1 MLPVWCGISKEELYD
16 YCPTLL
22 DRVGLVKLL
31 EEGKISFTKVG
42 KHRRIRYEDVINY
55 KKKMKAEQK
64 RLLIE
69 IMKSDEETGLYD
81 T

>member
-1 MLPVWCGISKEELYD
+1 
-16 YCPTLL
+16 
-22 DRVGLVKLL
+22 LVKLL

-42 KHRRIRYEDVINY
+42 KHRRIRYEDVLQY
-55 KKKMKAEQK
+55 KKKMKEEQK

-69 IMKSDEETGLYD
+69 IMKSDQESGLYD